1 METTQS
7 KNGETFKITG
17 NWENQSK
24 QLKEKFTQL
33 TDSDVKFET
42 GKEEELLSR
51 LQTKL
56 SKNREEVIGLIKKSQ
71 VEKA

>member
-56 SKNREEVIGLIKKSQ
+56 SKNREEVIGIIKKSQ

>member
-1 METTQS
+1 MDTTQK

-17 NWENQSK
+17 NWNSQSK
-24 QLKEKFTQL
+24 QLKEKFPQL
-33 TDSDVKFET
+33 TDSDLKFET

-56 SKNREEVIGLIKKSQ
+56 NKKREEVIDIIN
-71 VEKA
+71 KAQLVNV

>member
-7 KNGETFKITG
+7 KNGETFKVTG
-17 NWENQSK
+17 NWKNQSK

-33 TDSDVKFET
+33 TDTDLKFET
-42 GKEEELLSR
+42 GKEAELIGR
-51 LQTKL
+51 LQTRL
-56 SKNREEVIGLIKKSQ
+56 GKNREEVIGIIKKSQ